1 MQPLAPH
8 PVARLSPTPTTMNTF
23 RSLLVSALVAGL
35 AGPLAAAE
43 SPEAAALAVL
53 SSSQDLRER
62 ARACQE
68 LAIYNSPKAV
78 PALAAL
84 LGEEYLSDYAR
95 SGLESISDPSAGA
108 ALRAALGTL
117 QGRHLAGVINSL
129 GVRRD
134 KAAVDLIGKLTKDTA
149 RGVAPD
155 AVAALGLIAS
165 VDAAKMLVAILKNGP
180 ADLKLPAAHAALMA
194 AELLAKEK
202 NAGQARNLLD
212 AVAAAKLSDH
222 LTRVAQANLARVGK

>member
-1 MQPLAPH
+1 MH
-8 PVARLSPTPTTMNTF
+8 PF
-23 RSLLVSALVAGL
+23 RTLLVSAVLAGL
-35 AGPLAAAE
+35 AGPLVAAE

-53 SSSQDLRER
+53 SSSKDLRER

-68 LAIYNSPKAV
+68 LAIYNSPKVV

-84 LGEEYLSDYAR
+84 LGEEHLSDYAR
-95 SGLESISDPSAGA
+95 SGLESIADPSAGA
-108 ALRAALGTL
+108 ALRQALGTL

-134 KAAVDLIGKLTKDTA
+134 KAAVAAIGKLATDSA

-155 AVAALGLIAS
+155 AIAALGLIAS
-165 VDAAKMLVAILKNGP
+165 ADAAKLLTGLLKGGP
-180 ADLKLPAAHAALMA
+180 ADLKVPAAHAALMA
-194 AELLAKEK
+194 AELSAKDK
-202 NAGQARNLLD
+202 NAAQAKSLLN

-222 LTRVAQANLARVGK
+222 LTRVAQANLAHVGK